1 MADERKRSD
10 QPSSFPNRRDL
21 QRRKD
26 DRQLLQHG
34 RELEAARRLSQAFF
48 QCRSLEDLIENVLKT
63 ALDVVRA
70 EAGSILL
77 ADYDTERLVFRYVI
91 GEKAEFLHGMS
102 FPWNEGIA
110 GDVFKSGEPAVI
122 PDVKKDPRHFT
133 GVDLM
138 TGYKTRDM
146 ITLPLKQMTD
156 YGTRDMITLPL
167 KQWEGSP
174 TGVLNVLNKRNG
186 ELNEDDLALLTII
199 ATFAAMAIQ
208 QARLFEEAKLA
219 EVARLVAD
227 IGHDLK
233 NLHQPVLSGTELLQG
248 ELADVFAHLPQID
261 VTRARSSQKL
271 CEGVIEMVQTT
282 SRRIQVRL
290 KQIGDCVKGLSTPP
304 KFAPCILP
312 NVVEAVFKTLRTF
325 AGEKQ
330 VSLRI
335 EGLHLLPP
343 IMADEQ
349 RLFNAFYNLVNNA
362 IPEVPEGG
370 SITVR
375 GEGEMESADWVL
387 LAVADTGRGM
397 PPEVRDR
404 LFSARAVSGKKGGTG
419 LGTKIVK
426 DVVDAHHGTITV
438 ESEVGV
444 GTTFHIRLP
453 IEQPGTA
460 AK

>member
-1 MADERKRSD
+1 MADERKPSD
-10 QPSSFPNRRDL
+10 QPSSFSNRRGL
-21 QRRKD
+21 QRRKED
-26 DRQLLQHG
+26 LKLLQHR
-34 RELEAARRLSQAFF
+34 RELEAAQRLSQAFF
-48 QCRSLEDLIENVLKT
+48 QCRSLDDLIETVLKT

-70 EAGSILL
+70 EAGSVLL
-77 ADYDTERLVFRYVI
+77 ADYETERLVFRYVI
-91 GEKAEFLHGMS
+91 GEKAEFLHSMS

-110 GDVFKSGEPAVI
+110 GAVFKSGEPAVI
-122 PDVKKDPRHFT
+122 ADVKQDPRHFT

-146 ITLPLKQMTD
+146 ITMPLKQMTD
-156 YGTRDMITLPL
+156 YRTRDMITLPL
-167 KQWEGSP
+167 KQWEGGP

-186 ELNEDDLALLTII
+186 VLNEDDLDLLTIV

-233 NLHQPVLSGTELLQG
+233 NLHQPVVSGTALLQG

-261 VTRARSSQKL
+261 ITRAQSSQKL

-290 KQIGDCVKGLSTPP
+290 KQIGDCVKGLTTPP

-312 NVVEAVFKTLRTF
+312 HVVEAVFNTLLTF
-325 AGEKQ
+325 AGERQ

-335 EGLHLLPP
+335 QGLRLLPP

-375 GEGEMESADWVL
+375 GEMESADWVL
-387 LAVADTGRGM
+387 LAVADTGKGM
-397 PPEVRDR
+397 PPEIRDR
-404 LFSARAVSGKKGGTG
+404 LFSARAASSKKGGTG

-426 DVVDAHHGTITV
+426 DVVDAHRGTITV

-444 GTTFHIRLP
+444 GTTFHLRLP
-453 IEQPGTA
+453 IEQPGA
-460 AK
+460 AAR

>member
-10 QPSSFPNRRDL
+10 QLSSFPNRRIV
-21 QRRKD
+21 QRRKED
-26 DRQLLQHG
+26 LKLLQHR
-34 RELEAARRLSQAFF
+34 RELEAARCLSQAFF

-70 EAGSILL
+70 EAGSVLL
-77 ADYDTERLVFRYVI
+77 ADYETERLVFRYVI

-110 GDVFKSGEPAVI
+110 GAVFKSGEPAVI
-122 PDVKKDPRHFT
+122 ADVKQDPRHFA
-133 GVDLM
+133 GVDLI

-146 ITLPLKQMTD
+146 ITLPIKQMTD
-156 YGTRDMITLPL
+156 YRTGDKITLPL

-174 TGVLNVLNKRNG
+174 TGVLNVVNKRNG
-186 ELNEDDLALLTII
+186 VLNEDDLALLTII

-233 NLHQPVLSGTELLQG
+233 NLHQPVVSGTELLQG

-312 NVVEAVFKTLRTF
+312 NVVEAVFKTLHTF

-370 SITVR
+370 SITVH
-375 GEGEMESADWVL
+375 GEMESADWVL

-397 PPEVRDR
+397 PPDIRDR
-404 LFSARAVSGKKGGTG
+404 LFTARAISSKKSGSG

-426 DVVDAHHGTITV
+426 DVMDAHHGTITV

-453 IEQPGTA
+453 IEQPGA
-460 AK
+460 APK

>member
-1 MADERKRSD
+1 MADEQKRSD
-10 QPSSFPNRRDL
+10 RPSSSPNRRG
-21 QRRKD
+21 QHRRKE
-26 DRQLLQHG
+26 DRKLLQHG

-48 QCRSLEDLIENVLKT
+48 QCRSLEDLIENVLQT
-63 ALDVVRA
+63 ALEVVGA
-70 EAGSILL
+70 EAGSVLL
-77 ADYDTERLVFRYVI
+77 ADYETKRLVFRYVI

-110 GDVFKSGEPAVI
+110 GVVFKSGEPAVI
-122 PDVKKDPRHFT
+122 TDVKKDPRHFT

-138 TGYKTRDM
+138 TGYRTRDM
-146 ITLPLKQMTD
+146 IALPLKQMTD
-156 YGTRDMITLPL
+156 YRTRDMIALPL
-167 KQWEGSP
+167 KQWEGDP
-174 TGVLNVLNKRNG
+174 VGVVSVLNKREG
-186 ELNEDDLALLTII
+186 VLNEDDLALLTII

-233 NLHQPVLSGTELLQG
+233 NLHQPVVSGTELLQG

-271 CEGVIEMVQTT
+271 CERVIEMVQTT

-312 NVVEAVFKTLRTF
+312 NVVEAVFKTLHTF

-370 SITVR
+370 SITVH
-375 GEGEMESADWVL
+375 GEMESADWVL

-397 PPEVRDR
+397 PPDIRDR
-404 LFSARAVSGKKGGTG
+404 LFTARAISSKKSGSG

-426 DVVDAHHGTITV
+426 DVMDAHHGTITV

-453 IEQPGTA
+453 IEQPGA
-460 AK
+460 APK